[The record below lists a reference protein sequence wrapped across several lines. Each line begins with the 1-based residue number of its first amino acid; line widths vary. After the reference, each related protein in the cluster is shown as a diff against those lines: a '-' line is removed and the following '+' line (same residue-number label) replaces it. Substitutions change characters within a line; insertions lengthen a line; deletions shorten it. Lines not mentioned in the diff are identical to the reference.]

1 MRDRKSDLTAKRL
14 EISGIVQGVGFRP
27 FVFQLAKENRL
38 CGEIAN
44 TADGVSI
51 FVEGAPQDIALFCQT
66 IPMKKP
72 PLARI
77 THMAITEEIVR
88 GYSDFSIAS
97 SKGHGDLKSALISP
111 DVSIC
116 EDCLSELFDPVNR
129 RFHYPFINCT
139 NCGPR
144 YTIIDGIPYD
154 RACTSMK
161 SFHMCPECQAEYDNP
176 LDRRF
181 HAQPNAC
188 FRCGPMVSLYTD
200 QGKPVETDHPI
211 EKTVALLKAGKIVAV
226 KGLGGFHL
234 AVDAENN
241 NAVAGLRK
249 KKNREEKPFALMAR
263 DLETI
268 REFAELDLDEEKALL
283 SPARP
288 IVIVQ
293 KKRHS
298 SIARLT
304 APGNRYL
311 GVMLPYTPLHHLL
324 LSHHFSALVMTSGN
338 QSEEPI
344 CIENQDAF
352 QKLGGIADYF
362 LIHNREIY
370 LRSDDSIVRVIH
382 HTARQVRRSR
392 GYVPVPIFLGT
403 PTAEVL
409 ACGAELKNTIC
420 LTRGDQAFL
429 SQHIGDLE
437 NPSSEAFFQQTIRH
451 MERIL
456 DIHPAVIAHDLH
468 PGYLS
473 TAYATART
481 DKIRIGVQHHHAHV
495 AACMAE
501 NKTREP
507 VIGLAFDGTG
517 YGPDHTVWGGEIL
530 LADLKQFD
538 RTAHLSYIPMPGST
552 AAIREPWRMGMS
564 YLLDSFGETC
574 REFNLPMFQAID
586 HSKIDTIVQMVN
598 GGINSPM
605 TSSLG
610 RLFDG
615 IAAIVGLR
623 YRVSFEGQAAM
634 ELEMA
639 ADNTMEGIYD
649 YAWQEGAPIQI
660 SVKSIV
666 QGVVRDVIH
675 HVDQSVICGKF
686 HNTLIQ
692 LFAELTETIG
702 KTTGLNR
709 VALTGGVFQNRILF
723 QGLFRVLSKKGFT
736 VLSHSLVP
744 CNDGGISLGQAVIAS
759 AKMGDPSTCP

>member
-1 MRDRKSDLTAKRL
+1 MQDRKSDLTAKRL

-27 FVFQLAKENRL
+27 FVFQLAGEYSL

-51 FVEGAPQDIALFCQT
+51 VVEGNSQDIALFCKN
-66 IPMKKP
+66 ISLKKP

-77 THMAITEEIVR
+77 THMTVTEETVK
-88 GYSDFSIAS
+88 GHSDFSIVS
-97 SKGHGDLKSALISP
+97 SKGHLNLKSALISP

-116 EDCLSELFDPVNR
+116 QDCLSELFDPANR

-144 YTIIDGIPYD
+144 YTIIDNIPYD

-161 SFHMCPECQAEYDNP
+161 HFQMCPECRTEYDDP
-176 LDRRF
+176 LNRRF

-188 FRCGPMVSLYTD
+188 FQCGPMVSLHTD

-211 EKTVALLKAGKIVAV
+211 EETIALLRAGKIIAV

-263 DLETI
+263 DLDKI
-268 REFAELDLDEEKALL
+268 REFAELDAEEEKVLL
-283 SPARP
+283 SSSRP
-288 IVIVQ
+288 IVIVK
-293 KKRHS
+293 KKRRS
-298 SIARLT
+298 SIARLV

-324 LSHHFSALVMTSGN
+324 LSHHFLSLVMTSGN
-338 QSEEPI
+338 KSEEPI
-344 CIENQDAF
+344 CIDNHDAF
-352 QKLGGIADYF
+352 QRLSGIADYF

-382 HTARQVRRSR
+382 HTARQIRRSR

-403 PTAEVL
+403 QTENVL

-420 LTRGDQAFL
+420 LTRGNQAFL

-437 NPSSEAFFQQTIRH
+437 NPSTEAFFQQTIQH

-468 PGYLS
+468 PGYRS
-473 TAYATART
+473 TTYADSRK

-495 AACMAE
+495 ASCMAE
-501 NKTREP
+501 NKTQEP

-530 LADLKQFD
+530 LADLKTFD
-538 RTAHLSYIPMPGST
+538 RAAHLSYIPMPGST
-552 AAIREPWRMGMS
+552 TAIREPWRIGIS
-564 YLLDSFGETC
+564 YLLDSFGESC
-574 REFNLPMFQAID
+574 REFNLPVFQAID
-586 HSKIDTIVQMVN
+586 HSKIDTIVHMVN
-598 GGINSPM
+598 NRINSPM

-615 IAAIVGLR
+615 IAAIIGLR

-639 ADNTMEGIYD
+639 ADDSTEGVYD
-649 YAWQEGAPIQI
+649 YAWQEGTPIQI

-666 QGVVRDVIH
+666 QGVVRDVVN

-686 HNTLIQ
+686 HNTLIH
-692 LFAELTETIG
+692 LFAELSETIG
-702 KTTGLNR
+702 KTTGLKQ

-723 QGLFRVLSKKGFT
+723 QGLFRALSKKGFT
-736 VLSHSLVP
+736 VLSHSLIP

-759 AKMGDPSTCP
+759 AKMGDPSICR